1 LLFFAFGFLYP
12 ACQLDFADFS
22 QREVPFLLTCADH
35 NPTIFLLPD
44 PTSFPEIGAS
54 MESPATY
61 EDVNLVLR
69 LYELRREDRLRKARA
84 WFAQSFK
91 VRTLDEFNKLCPVG
105 SDENAYFRM
114 VITYWEMTASFITS
128 GVLNQNL
135 FFQSGRELLF
145 VWERVRD
152 VLPQVRENFKDPL
165 AYRNLETVAQ
175 SFISWMKTQAPD
187 AYTAFSNR
195 VRGVA

>member
-1 LLFFAFGFLYP
+1 
-12 ACQLDFADFS
+12 
-22 QREVPFLLTCADH
+22 
-35 NPTIFLLPD
+35 
-44 PTSFPEIGAS
+44 
-54 MESPATY
+54 M
-61 EDVNLVLR
+61 NLVLR
-69 LYELRREDRLRKARA
+69 LYKLRREERLRKARA
-84 WFAQSFK
+84 WFTQSFK
-91 VRTLDEFNKLCPVG
+91 VQTLDEFNKLCPVV

-114 VITYWEMTASFITS
+114 VVSYWEMTASFITS

-145 VWERVRD
+145 VWERLQD
-152 VLPQVRENFKDPL
+152 ILPQVRENFKDPV

-175 SFISWMKTQAPD
+175 SFVTWMKAQSPE

>member
-1 LLFFAFGFLYP
+1 
-12 ACQLDFADFS
+12 
-22 QREVPFLLTCADH
+22 
-35 NPTIFLLPD
+35 
-44 PTSFPEIGAS
+44 
-54 MESPATY
+54 MEPPATY
-61 EDVNLVLR
+61 EDVRLVLR

-91 VRTLDEFNKLCPVG
+91 VRTLDEFNRLCPAG

-114 VITYWEMTASFITS
+114 VVTYWEMTSSFITS

-145 VWERVRD
+145 VWERLRD
-152 VLPQVRENFKDPL
+152 VLPQIRESFKDPA

-175 SFISWMKTQAPD
+175 SFIVWMKAQSPEC
-187 AYTAFSNR
+187 YSAFSNR

>member
-1 LLFFAFGFLYP
+1 
-12 ACQLDFADFS
+12 
-22 QREVPFLLTCADH
+22 
-35 NPTIFLLPD
+35 
-44 PTSFPEIGAS
+44 

-84 WFAQSFK
+84 WFAQAFK

-114 VITYWEMTASFITS
+114 VVTYWEMTASFITS

-145 VWERVRD
+145 VWERLRD
-152 VLPQVRENFKDPL
+152 VVPHIRESFKDPA

-175 SFISWMKTQAPD
+175 SFIGWLKAQSAES
-187 AYTAFSNR
+187 YSAFSNR

>member
-1 LLFFAFGFLYP
+1 
-12 ACQLDFADFS
+12 
-22 QREVPFLLTCADH
+22 
-35 NPTIFLLPD
+35 
-44 PTSFPEIGAS
+44 

-84 WFAQSFK
+84 WFARSFK
-91 VRTLDEFNKLCPVG
+91 VRTLDEFNKLCPAG

-114 VITYWEMTASFITS
+114 VVTYWEMAASFVAG

-145 VWERVRD
+145 VWERLRD
-152 VLPQVRENFKDPL
+152 VLPQIRESIKDPA
-165 AYRNLETVAQ
+165 AYRNFEIVAQ
-175 SFISWMKTQAPD
+175 SFIAWMKAQSPD
-187 AYTAFSNR
+187 AYNALSNR